1 MKTRT
6 YNYGGSPGAISPAMF
21 SGSAPRVRLSTPPLE
36 FRRQGCQGCV
46 VFRECCVIS
55 SMNFDLLF
63 DGEGAASMDDEA
75 EPMEVVFEE
84 ERQRESHRAAAAA
97 VEEEEEEYTHA
108 LDPVS
113 VYVR

>member
-63 DGEGAASMDDEA
+63 DGEGRMD
-75 EPMEVVFEE
+75 
-84 ERQRESHRAAAAA
+84 
-97 VEEEEEEYTHA
+97 
-108 LDPVS
+108 
-113 VYVR
+113 